1 MALKELRNQG
11 EDWGYI
17 QFYFFVGFGLIL
29 LLIVLLFSADQF
41 RGLAK
46 GFGFS
51 FIVRLLKNFRNC

>member
-11 EDWGYI
+11 EDWAYI

-51 FIVRLLKNFRNC
+51 FIVRL